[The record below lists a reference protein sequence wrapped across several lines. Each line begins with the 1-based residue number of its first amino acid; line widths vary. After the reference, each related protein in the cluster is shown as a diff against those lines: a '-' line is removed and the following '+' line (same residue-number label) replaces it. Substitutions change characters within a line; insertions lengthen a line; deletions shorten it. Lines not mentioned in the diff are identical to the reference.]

1 MKYAEIQQN
10 LVLFLAWFFDLDG
23 FLRRAGSGGFAAAPA
38 FQNRTA

>member
-10 LVLFLAWFFDLDG
+10 IVLFFPWFFDPDG

-38 FQNRTA
+38 F